1 MRSLQMLW
9 VTRHKSHDLIRRGT
23 FAIGHAGVYCPYRIP
38 VFYLF
43 LMDTQGHRKEIANPK
58 QGGIRV
64 QEDSFVLEKSIF
76 ANIFEKDIRRIYI
89 YKKAERLAKAIHLV
103 SPAFRNSPAL
113 RDRMDTI
120 AVALVDAAILPPG
133 SARDQMSRE
142 LLALS
147 SVLSIART
155 GLLLSPMNADFIAKE
170 AHQLLQEVAAYE
182 EPRLFLD
189 DSPSLAALAK
199 EASRESSR
207 EPMPQGV
214 SQAEVPRSTRTH
226 SPTASKP
233 KFKGQTQ
240 GHFKDKNSTRRDAIK
255 GILASKGPSYI
266 KDISLMIRDVSE
278 KTIQRDLQ
286 SLIDG
291 GEVVKTGERRW
302 TVYSVA

>member
-1 MRSLQMLW
+1 
-9 VTRHKSHDLIRRGT
+9 
-23 FAIGHAGVYCPYRIP
+23 
-38 VFYLF
+38 
-43 LMDTQGHRKEIANPK
+43 MDTQGHDKEITNPK
-58 QGGIRV
+58 QGSIRV

-76 ANIFEKDIRRIYI
+76 SNIFEKDIRRIYI

-103 SPAFRNSPAL
+103 SPAFRSAPAL

-120 AVALVDAAILPPG
+120 AVGLVDAAILPPS
-133 SARDQMSRE
+133 SAREQMSRE

-155 GLLLSPMNADFIAKE
+155 GLMLSPMNADLIAKE

-199 EASRESSR
+199 EAARESAR
-207 EPMPQGV
+207 EPVSQGV
-214 SQAEVPRSTRTH
+214 AEADV
-226 SPTASKP
+226 SKP
-233 KFKGQTQ
+233 TRSISVGARKQPTKGQLQ
-240 GHFKDKNSTRRDAIK
+240 GHIKDKNAARRDAIK

-286 SLIDG
+286 ALIDS
-291 GEVVKTGERRW
+291 GEVSKKGERRW
-302 TVYSVA
+302 TTYSVV